1 MIRYRMQPIAAGIL
15 LALSQAAVAGTNTF
29 FTPLTASAVVTP
41 PNSVEE
47 FTAPWTAPA
56 GITQELLTSMD
67 EVEADATQSVI
78 RVPGLGSNA
87 SMFDMIA
94 YDPSGRYLF
103 IPHETLVGAGAS
115 RYDTWNDKMET
126 LFAGNLEGINGDWSA
141 DWGAFD
147 PATFT
152 PAGTLLVAEEWS
164 GTGRVMEIV
173 NPLAPA
179 DKIRIREVET
189 IANTSH
195 EGLRFSA
202 DSKTLYFIDEWNSG
216 SIYKVVYKQA
226 NNYQAPGVTYVLVVD
241 GYAGDASLD
250 YNRGSNVG
258 ATRTGMASW
267 VPMTDKAGQ
276 PLTEIS
282 PFMNGP
288 TDNPSTNPETR
299 GGRGA
304 ADELGGTPYGRP
316 EDMEVGRLANGNEVV
331 YFAATSENA
340 IYSIEET
347 GDGKAMVRLFASNSA
362 TPKNVGFAATTG
374 VMNSP
379 DNLAQDVHG
388 NIYII
393 EDNPNSSAVGGDI
406 WFARDVNND
415 GVAESIDHF
424 LSLRVGGSEATGM
437 IFNPTNPY
445 EFVVAVQ
452 HPASTDLD
460 QVPAGLGDSIWSFDL
475 NGSGFPSP

>member
-1 MIRYRMQPIAAGIL
+1 MIRYPMQPLAAGIL
-15 LALSQAAVAGTNTF
+15 LALSQVALAGTEPF
-29 FTPLTASAVVTP
+29 FTPLTASAVVTL

-56 GITQELLTSMD
+56 GITQKLLTSMT
-67 EVEADATQSVI
+67 EVEADATQSVV

-115 RYDTWNDKMET
+115 RYDTWNDRMET
-126 LFAGNLEGINGDWSA
+126 LFAGNLKGIEGDWSA

-164 GTGRVMEIV
+164 GTGRVMEVV
-173 NPLAPA
+173 NPLAPV
-179 DKIRIREVET
+179 DKIRVREVDT

-202 DSKTLYFIDEWNSG
+202 DGKTLYFIDEWNSG
-216 SIYKVVYKQA
+216 AVYKVVYKQA

-241 GYAGDASLD
+241 DYTGDPKLD
-250 YNRGSNVG
+250 YNQGTNIGS
-258 ATRTGMASW
+258 TRTGPATW
-267 VPMTDKAGQ
+267 VPMTNKAGR
-276 PLTEIS
+276 PLTQVS

-288 TDNPSTNPETR
+288 TDDPYTNPETR
-299 GGRGA
+299 GGRAA

-340 IYSIEET
+340 VYSIEET
-347 GDGKAMVRLFASNSA
+347 ATGKPIVRLFAADSS
-362 TPKNVGFAATTG
+362 TPKNLGFAPTSAA
-374 VMNSP
+374 MNSP
-379 DNLAQDVHG
+379 DNLAQDAHG
-388 NIYII
+388 NIYVI
-393 EDNPNSSAVGGDI
+393 EDAPNGSSTGGDI

-415 GVAESIDHF
+415 GVAESVDHF

-437 IFNPTNPY
+437 IFNPVDPY

-452 HPASTDLD
+452 HPASTNLEA
-460 QVPAGLGDSIWSFDL
+460 VPAGLGDSVWSFDL
-475 NGSGFPSP
+475 KASGFPSP